1 MRRRA
6 LAIPALCLGLVLG
19 VAAAPG
25 EVPPDLR
32 AFLERH
38 WRLPLALQGAPPTS
52 FGPLERSLHPEAC
65 AACHPLQYRDWND
78 SIHALSMG
86 PGVSGQLR
94 EMRRTEPAQAQAC
107 YTCHAPL
114 AEQRPGSSAHDPTL
128 SPKGIACASCHVR
141 NWRWFG
147 PPRLDGTLS
156 STSPRD
162 GVPHGGVTRT
172 PAFLRAEFCR
182 DCHQFPPGGLS
193 LNGKLLQDT
202 YEEWKA
208 GPAAASLQCQD
219 CHMPA
224 RRHLWRGIHDPE
236 MVRSAIEFTLT
247 DEPDAVT
254 LTLRNRGAGHKLPT
268 YVTPRLVVSGEALDE
283 EGRAIPGSRR
293 EAVIGRA
300 VTLDLSRELF
310 DTRLAPGQGAVFRYP
325 RAFPNAPRS
334 LPSAAGRIRLRV
346 VVEPDHFYVSF
357 FAALLERGA
366 GAGETEIRTALAAAR
381 ASSFVVFERE
391 VRAP

>member
-1 MRRRA
+1 
-6 LAIPALCLGLVLG
+6 
-19 VAAAPG
+19 
-25 EVPPDLR
+25 
-32 AFLERH
+32 
-38 WRLPLALQGAPPTS
+38 
-52 FGPLERSLHPEAC
+52 
-65 AACHPLQYRDWND
+65 
-78 SIHALSMG
+78 
-86 PGVSGQLR
+86 
-94 EMRRTEPAQAQAC
+94 
-107 YTCHAPL
+107 
-114 AEQRPGSSAHDPTL
+114 
-128 SPKGIACASCHVR
+128 
-141 NWRWFG
+141 
-147 PPRLDGTLS
+147 
-156 STSPRD
+156 
-162 GVPHGGVTRT
+162 
-172 PAFLRAEFCR
+172 
-182 DCHQFPPGGLS
+182 
-193 LNGKLLQDT
+193 
-202 YEEWKA
+202 
-208 GPAAASLQCQD
+208 
-219 CHMPA
+219 MPA

-236 MVRSAIEFTLT
+236 MVRTAIEFTLT

-268 YVTPRLVVSGEALDE
+268 YVTPRLVVSGETLDE

-325 RAFPNAPRS
+325 RS
-334 LPSAAGRIRLRV
+334 LPSAPGRIRLRV